1 MNDTRVSLDEQI
13 RSFAAAVRTHLD
25 DLPEDELDEIMTGLG
40 ADLAEQAADNDGV
53 LDVGDPGAYAD
64 ELRSAAGLPPRG
76 AADHERPV
84 AERFAAWRRRTA
96 ENVRRSPFGAWL
108 LDLAVTLRPV
118 WWVLRGYGFFVVLR
132 FFIAPGAN
140 SANGMVPDSVLEW
153 LVILVLALV
162 SVQWGRGLW
171 LPRNPL
177 RHIRT
182 VFSVVA
188 GLALLVALPSLLT
201 PRVEYVYDE
210 YPNDSGLLL
219 DGVQVGNIFA
229 YDADGQPL
237 EQVQLY
243 TDKGTPLNLY
253 GENGWY
259 SSGAADDT
267 APYGVKP
274 DGTIVTIPGEDFRG
288 RPLWNVYPLDEAEV
302 DEMTL
307 EPRRSTAER
316 PLPPFL
322 RAPGIGQAS
331 PSPTPGATTAPDA
344 TPTPGEA
351 PAPVETP
358 AP

>member
-53 LDVGDPGAYAD
+53 LDLGDPGAYAE

-76 AADHERPV
+76 APDHELPV
-84 AERFAAWRRRTA
+84 AERFAAWRRRTTDSM
-96 ENVRRSPFGAWL
+96 RRSVFGAWL

-140 SANGMVPDSVLEW
+140 SAHWMVPDSALEW

-188 GLALLVALPSLLT
+188 GLALLMAIPSLLS

-259 SSGAADDT
+259 SATAGDAA
-267 APYGVKP
+267 APYGLKP
-274 DGTIVTIPGEDFRG
+274 DGTMVTIPGEDFRG
-288 RPLWNVYPLDEAEV
+288 RPLWNVYPLDEAEA

-307 EPRRSTAER
+307 QPRRSTAER

-322 RAPGIGQAS
+322 RAPGVGE
-331 PSPTPGATTAPDA
+331 A
-344 TPTPGEA
+344 TPTPTPEAPAPGATPDA

-358 AP
+358 VP